1 MPTCAI
7 PLLNYMHHCNQYSIR
22 QFISCAYLFHQL
34 RATRGH
40 LARNT
45 RICLYNP
52 YVIVHLKS
60 QKRHIFRYGG
70 SNILGVYQNNS
81 DFFQVCE
88 QILLFYY
95 FGSVAT
101 HGHIAGKRKRPAA
114 FALSPTRPGIGSTT
128 WPVRHDTWLRE
139 GVLPT
144 AQHFHFYVGPPVE
157 QTDTPPAAGLE
168 NKNEGKIQLQ
178 HESQEIW
185 CQMGLVDRV
194 GAFCTSTTPT
204 STKFVLLI
212 LYYQYYHYTTSR
224 YVHRTTSQEQK
235 TGRSC
240 FG

>member
-1 MPTCAI
+1 M
-7 PLLNYMHHCNQYSIR
+7 PLLRSTLTSPQKSPLVSHRSVARHTKLRRRRSYVDGCIFLLASYNQHYDRIIMALILIALLHSRSSQYIHVQSICSHLEAIICVTEYSIR

-34 RATRGH
+34 RATRGY

-60 QKRHIFRYGG
+60 QKRQIFRYGG

-114 FALSPTRPGIGSTT
+114 FASHPHTPGNREYNTARP
-128 WPVRHDTWLRE
+128 
-139 GVLPT
+139 
-144 AQHFHFYVGPPVE
+144 A
-157 QTDTPPAAGLE
+157 
-168 NKNEGKIQLQ
+168 
-178 HESQEIW
+178 
-185 CQMGLVDRV
+185 
-194 GAFCTSTTPT
+194 
-204 STKFVLLI
+204 
-212 LYYQYYHYTTSR
+212 
-224 YVHRTTSQEQK
+224 
-235 TGRSC
+235 
-240 FG
+240 